1 MQKVA
6 EAEVARGIAEIEK
19 RQRRKNDD
27 ESNPLQGALVAMD
40 PRTGEVRAM
49 VGGRDFEKS
58 NFNRATQAKRQ
69 PGSAFKPFVYAAA
82 LEQGY
87 TPASVIAN
95 LDEPIMTL
103 QGAWV
108 PEDEH
113 SEGSSMTMR
122 AALKTSSNRA
132 AVRMLEDVGIPVTV
146 QYAKKL
152 GVGLVPSVPSLAL
165 GSGEVTLSSMTAAY
179 ATFANGGMVPVPI
192 LVRRVE
198 TTDGEVL
205 FNAEQTLERG
215 VSEETAF
222 LMSNMMADV
231 VNSGTGA
238 AARSVGFRLPAAG
251 KTGTTND
258 YHDAWFVGF
267 TPKLVA
273 GVWVGYD
280 QPRTIIGGGY
290 ASVLAVPVWGR
301 FMAAAT
307 SKDRPEWFST
317 PSNITSATICRLSG
331 KLATDSCHENV
342 TDAHGGT
349 SSQSTV
355 YTEYFV
361 TGTEPTESCPI
372 HRRIIS
378 SPFKA
383 LAALISPS
391 HSAPAQESVAP
402 QPPARSAEAA
412 PAPQQ
417 QPQQQPE
424 QPKKRGFWSRV
435 FGGNKK

>member
-19 RQRRKNDD
+19 RQRGKND
-27 ESNPLQGALVAMD
+27 ESNPLQAALVALD

-82 LEQGY
+82 LEHGF
-87 TPASVIAN
+87 TPGTVITN

-122 AALKTSSNRA
+122 AALRTSSNRA
-132 AVRMLEDVGIPVTV
+132 AVRMLEDVGIPETV
-146 QYAKKL
+146 QYAKRL
-152 GVGLVPSVPSLAL
+152 GVGSVPSVPSLAL

-179 ATFANGGMVPVPI
+179 AAFANGGMVQPPM

-205 FNAEQTLERG
+205 FNAEQKPEQA
-215 VSEETAF
+215 VSAETAF

-231 VNSGTGA
+231 VNAGTGA
-238 AARSVGFRLPAAG
+238 GARSVGFRLPAAG

-307 SKDRPEWFST
+307 SKDRAEWFST

-349 SSQSTV
+349 TSQSTV

-361 TGTEPTESCPI
+361 SGTEPTESCPI

-391 HSAPAQESVAP
+391 RSPTQESVAP
-402 QPPARSAEAA
+402 PPPARAAEAA

-417 QPQQQPE
+417 PQQQQPE